1 MFRKH
6 KIWWLFLVGGSL
18 AVSVASAGKPDLF
31 YILGGATG
39 ILILS
44 AILAAIPALLFKL
57 IFRTLRSKEFMSMY
71 TAAWVLVAVA
81 LLAIAHVQGG
91 SKPIHSPLNQAVIK
105 GDLPK
110 LRDLLRGS
118 LKPPSQDDLNNALL
132 AAAGVGQAEAAGI
145 LISQGADPNAEVA
158 ATQHTPLIIAARE
171 NKPKVLE
178 VLLQNGAD
186 PNKSNVWDWKPLH
199 HAILPR
205 GARIEVIRLLLE
217 YKADVNAL
225 DSLMRTPLHRA
236 AAFGHQQAVMI
247 LLQNGAN
254 KHAQEHKGL
263 TPAQLAKDHPS
274 IAHLISEY

>member
-1 MFRKH
+1 
-6 KIWWLFLVGGSL
+6 
-18 AVSVASAGKPDLF
+18 
-31 YILGGATG
+31 
-39 ILILS
+39 
-44 AILAAIPALLFKL
+44 
-57 IFRTLRSKEFMSMY
+57 MY
-71 TAAWVLVAVA
+71 TAAWVLVALAA
-81 LLAIAHVQGG
+81 LLAFPQVQGE

-110 LRDLLRGS
+110 LRDLLRDS
-118 LKPPSQDDLNNALL
+118 LKPPLQHDLNNALL
-132 AAAGVGQAEAAGI
+132 AAAGVGQAEAARI

-158 ATQHTPLIIAARE
+158 ETRHTPLIIAARE

-178 VLLQNGAD
+178 ALLQNGAD

-236 AAFGHQQAVMI
+236 AAFGHREAV
-247 LLQNGAN
+247 
-254 KHAQEHKGL
+254 
-263 TPAQLAKDHPS
+263 
-274 IAHLISEY
+274 LIP